1 MGRAAGMVAG
11 VPADR
16 SQVTSGVPVGA
27 DPGVQGTDLWGSTA
41 PIARSFNTYRRPSI
55 WLKLTLF
62 TIVLIAA
69 LLIAAGVSMGNKY
82 VAFGLLGLLGASIVM
97 VTPVLVTFWII
108 ILLGFLI
115 TGPITYFAHISQFQW
130 LAPTLDAAEYVQ
142 VLLLI
147 LSGRMRG
154 QTTRIPAFAMWLAM
168 YLFCVLFT
176 SALSGITLAEA
187 IMASRYNIFVW
198 GALLVFLVGVVQDS
212 TIDQIWR
219 LLLAIAWLQFP
230 MAVYQYKFV
239 ASKRSSGEIQS
250 EAPPWD
256 AIVGTFPGTD
266 TGGGNSA
273 AMAMYLL
280 VMIILAVA
288 LWREGRAKGW
298 VTAAFVTMAL
308 GTISLA
314 EVKAVVLLIPVGLTL
329 YYYKDVLRKPIE
341 TLFAIGLSVALM
353 VGILY
358 GYQKLH
364 YDTIVASPVAEN
376 YGFTVWDRILQQ
388 VNPEGKSEGNDRLGR
403 VTLLIQWWDEIPSRG
418 DVQHTLFGHGV
429 GTTQSSKIGVGS
441 LVERWG
447 DVGRSSLLI
456 LLWETGVMGAFAYIM
471 MLISSA
477 YLSIKMAG
485 NARIPDRHRV
495 YLRVGAIGLTL
506 YLLTLP
512 YKPFAVRLFPTML
525 LMIIMMGQAFYWANR
540 LANEDHRARLAGLI
554 RK

>member
-1 MGRAAGMVAG
+1 
-11 VPADR
+11 
-16 SQVTSGVPVGA
+16 
-27 DPGVQGTDLWGSTA
+27 
-41 PIARSFNTYRRPSI
+41 
-55 WLKLTLF
+55 
-62 TIVLIAA
+62 
-69 LLIAAGVSMGNKY
+69 
-82 VAFGLLGLLGASIVM
+82 
-97 VTPVLVTFWII
+97 
-108 ILLGFLI
+108 
-115 TGPITYFAHISQFQW
+115 
-130 LAPTLDAAEYVQ
+130 
-142 VLLLI
+142 
-147 LSGRMRG
+147 
-154 QTTRIPAFAMWLAM
+154 
-168 YLFCVLFT
+168 
-176 SALSGITLAEA
+176 
-187 IMASRYNIFVW
+187 
-198 GALLVFLVGVVQDS
+198 
-212 TIDQIWR
+212 
-219 LLLAIAWLQFP
+219 
-230 MAVYQYKFV
+230 
-239 ASKRSSGEIQS
+239 
-250 EAPPWD
+250 
-256 AIVGTFPGTD
+256 
-266 TGGGNSA
+266 
-273 AMAMYLL
+273 MYLL

-353 VGILY
+353 IGILY

>member
-1 MGRAAGMVAG
+1 MAQVSSIGHVAG
-11 VPADR
+11 SESDLRRAGEHGPA
-16 SQVTSGVPVGA
+16 SQLGGKAVSAAATIG
-27 DPGVQGTDLWGSTA
+27 
-41 PIARSFNTYRRPSI
+41 RSFNTYRKPSI
-55 WLKLTLF
+55 WLKITLLA
-62 TIVLIAA
+62 VVMIAA
-69 LLIAAGVSMGNKY
+69 LLIAGGVAMGNKY
-82 VAFGLLGLLGASIVM
+82 VAFGLLGLFGASIVM

-154 QTTRIPAFAMWLAM
+154 HTTRIPAFAMWLAV
-168 YLFCVLFT
+168 YLFCILFT
-176 SALSGITLAEA
+176 AVLSSITLAEA

-198 GALLVFLVGVVQDS
+198 GALLVFLVGVVEDS

-239 ASKRSSGEIQS
+239 ASRRSTGEIQS

-256 AIVGTFPGTD
+256 AVVGTFPGTD

-273 AMAMYLL
+273 AMTTYLL
-280 VMIILAVA
+280 IMLILTVA
-288 LWREGRAKGW
+288 LWREGRMKGW
-298 VTAAFVTMAL
+298 VTAAFVTSAL
-308 GTISLA
+308 ATISLA
-314 EVKAVVLLIPVGLTL
+314 EVKAVVLLIPVGLSL

-364 YDTIVASPVAEN
+364 YDTVVASPMADN
-376 YGFTVWDRILQQ
+376 YGFSVWDRIVNQ
-388 VNPEGKSEGNDRLGR
+388 VDPAGKNDSNGRLGR
-403 VTLLIQWWDEIPSRG
+403 ITALIQWWDEVPARG

-429 GTTQSSKIGVGS
+429 GTTQSSKLGLGS
-441 LVERWG
+441 VAQRYG
-447 DVGRSSLLI
+447 DVGRTSTLI
-456 LLWETGVMGAFAYIM
+456 LLWETGLLGTFAFMM
-471 MLISSA
+471 MLISAA

-485 NARIPDRHRV
+485 NVRIPDRHRV
-495 YLRVGAIGLTL
+495 YLRVGAIGLSL
-506 YLLTLP
+506 FLLTMP
-512 YKPFAVRLFPTML
+512 YKGFAVRLFPTML
-525 LMIIMMGQAFYWANR
+525 LMITMMGQAFYWANR
-540 LANEDHRARLAGLI
+540 LANEDHRARLAGLT

>member
-1 MGRAAGMVAG
+1 MIGR
-11 VPADR
+11 R
-16 SQVTSGVPVGA
+16 
-27 DPGVQGTDLWGSTA
+27 
-41 PIARSFNTYRRPSI
+41 FNAYRKPSL
-55 WLKLTLF
+55 WLKITLSV
-62 TIVLIAA
+62 IVLISSI
-69 LLIAAGVSMGNKY
+69 LIAGGVSMGNKY
-82 VAFGLLGLLGASIVM
+82 IAFGLLGLLGGAMVM
-97 VTPVLVTFWII
+97 VTPVIVTFWII
-108 ILLGFLI
+108 ILLAFLI
-115 TGPITYFAHISQFQW
+115 TGPITYFLHITQFQW
-130 LAPTLDAAEYVQ
+130 LAPALDAAEYVQ

-154 QTTRIPAFAMWLAM
+154 HTTRIPAFAMWLAV

-176 SALSGITLAEA
+176 SVLSSITLAEA

-198 GALLVFLVGVVQDS
+198 GAMMVFLVGVVQDS

-280 VMIILAVA
+280 VMIILTVA
-288 LWREGRAKGW
+288 LWREGRMKGW
-298 VTAAFVTMAL
+298 ATAGFVTLAL

-314 EVKAVVLLIPVGLTL
+314 EVKAVVLLIPVGLSL
-329 YYYKDVLRKPIE
+329 YYYKDVLRKPFE
-341 TLFAIGLSVALM
+341 TAFAIGLSCVLM

-364 YDTIVASPVAEN
+364 YDSIVASPVADN
-376 YGFTVWDRILQQ
+376 YGYTVFDRIMQQ
-388 VNPEGKSEGNDRLGR
+388 LNPEGKSDGNNRLGR
-403 VTLLIQWWDEIPSRG
+403 VTLLIQWWDEIPGRG

-441 LVERWG
+441 LVQRWG
-447 DVGRSSLLI
+447 DVGRTSLLI
-456 LLWETGVMGAFAYIM
+456 LLWETGLMGTLAYVM
-471 MLISSA
+471 MLVSSA
-477 YLSIKMAG
+477 YLSLKMAG
-485 NARIPDRHRV
+485 NVRIPDRHRV
-495 YLRVGAIGLTL
+495 YLRVGSIGLVL
-506 YLLTLP
+506 FLLTLP

-525 LMIIMMGQAFYWANR
+525 LMITMMGQAFYWANR
-540 LANEDHRARLAGLI
+540 LANEDHRSRLARLTG
-554 RK
+554 K

>member
-1 MGRAAGMVAG
+1 MAQAPSIDRVAGSAVSLPGGVGGRGASRAAGPPSSASR
-11 VPADR
+11 PL
-16 SQVTSGVPVGA
+16 VG
-27 DPGVQGTDLWGSTA
+27 
-41 PIARSFNTYRRPSI
+41 RSFNTYRKPSI
-55 WLKLTLF
+55 WLKLTLL
-62 TIVLIAA
+62 TAVVVAAILIAG
-69 LLIAAGVSMGNKY
+69 GVAMGNKY
-82 VAFGLLGLLGASIVM
+82 IAFGLLGLLGASIVM

-130 LAPTLDAAEYVQ
+130 LAPTLDAAEYIQ

-147 LSGRMRG
+147 MSGRLRG
-154 QTTRIPAFAMWLAM
+154 HTTRIPAFAMWLAV

-176 SALSGITLAEA
+176 AVFQGITLAEA

-198 GALLVFLVGVVQDS
+198 GAILVFLVGVVEET

-239 ASKRSSGEIQS
+239 ASKRSTGEIGS

-256 AIVGTFPGTD
+256 SIVGTFPGTD

-273 AMAMYLL
+273 AMATYLL
-280 VMIILAVA
+280 IMIVLTIA
-288 LWREGRAKGW
+288 LWREGRMKGW
-298 VTAAFVTMAL
+298 VTAAFVTVAL
-308 GTISLA
+308 GTIGLA
-314 EVKAVVLLIPVGLTL
+314 EVKAVVLLIPVALTL

-341 TLFAIGLSVALM
+341 TVFAIGLSCILM

-358 GYQKLH
+358 GYQRLH
-364 YDTIVASPVAEN
+364 YDNIVASPVADN
-376 YGFTVWDRILQQ
+376 YGYSVWDRILNQ
-388 VNPEGKSEGNDRLGR
+388 VNPEQSSDSNNRLGR
-403 VTLLIQWWDEIPSRG
+403 VTALIQWWDEVPGRG
-418 DVQHTLFGHGV
+418 DVPHTLFGHGV

-441 LVERWG
+441 VVQRWG
-447 DVGRSSLLI
+447 DVGRTSLLI
-456 LLWETGVMGAFAYIM
+456 LLWETGVMGTMAYLM
-471 MLISSA
+471 MLASAA
-477 YLSIKMAG
+477 YLSVKMAG
-485 NARIPDRHRV
+485 NSRVPNRHRV
-495 YLRVGAIGLTL
+495 YLRVGAIGLAL
-506 YLLTLP
+506 FLLTMP

-540 LANEDHRARLAGLI
+540 LANEDHRTRLAGLT